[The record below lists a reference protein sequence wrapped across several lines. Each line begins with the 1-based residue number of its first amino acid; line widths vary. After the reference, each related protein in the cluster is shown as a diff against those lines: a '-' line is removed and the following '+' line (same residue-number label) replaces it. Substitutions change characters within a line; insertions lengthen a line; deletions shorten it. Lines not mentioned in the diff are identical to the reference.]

1 MKRDKIIMKKDE
13 KRQKK
18 KYQQINVV
26 KMKKDEKRQNYN
38 EKR

>member
-1 MKRDKIIMKKDE
+1 MKKDE

-26 KMKKDEKRQNYN
+26 KMKKDEKRQNY
-38 EKR
+38 KSLSL